1 MTKNQFLHLRSE
13 KKTCKQL
20 WFVVNSFGDQAR
32 QKDHLNYEYASL
44 NLGENH

>member
-1 MTKNQFLHLRSE
+1 MTKNQFLRLRSE

-20 WFVVNSFGDQAR
+20 WFDVNSFGEKER
-32 QKDHLNYEYASL
+32 EKDPLNCEYASL